1 MKKVLLYWILLYFY
15 SFAIFYYSSNA
26 EPGKGLGIQP
36 LINTYSFYI
45 HVIEYFI
52 FTILA
57 YLAFTNTNL
66 LKKNIIFS
74 TILFVTLF
82 SISDEIHQLFVPGRY
97 FSIIDMITNTL
108 SSFLF
113 FSIKTIYK

>member
-1 MKKVLLYWILLYFY
+1 MKKALLYWILLYSY
-15 SFAIFYYSSNA
+15 SFMIFYYSSNA

-36 LINTYSFYI
+36 FINTYSFYI
-45 HVIEYFI
+45 HIIEYFI
-52 FTILA
+52 FTLLS

-66 LKKNIIFS
+66 LRGKVVSS

-113 FSIKTIYK
+113 FSIKTIY